1 MTKQNKPELE
11 TINFPAQILS
21 TADFKENGEFT
32 RDVKAK
38 TAYIITDEQTSEK
51 LKSFGLQQYTPKE
64 ANENGELIPFFVIP
78 FAGECVFLEQ
88 SDKTYSTMDMTD
100 KSLPNFKFEGSAL
113 QIEVI
118 KGKNKGQT
126 FKRITGVMTD
136 SNKTIKE
143 FYERQ
148 AFGFKLSQ
156 FANVDTQKLISD
168 NSAVAI
174 EE

>member
-1 MTKQNKPELE
+1 MTKQNKTELE
-11 TINFPAQILS
+11 TIDFPAQILS

-51 LKSFGLQQYTPKE
+51 LKAFGLQQYTPKE
-64 ANENGELIPFFVIP
+64 ANENGEYIPFFIIP
-78 FAGECVFLEQ
+78 FAGECVFVEQ
-88 SDKTYSTMDMTD
+88 SNKTYSTMDMTD

-118 KGKNKGQT
+118 KGKNKGQV

-136 SNKTIKE
+136 SNVTSKE